1 MKKPIDINMSQL
13 IKILQLMRT
22 GDRIVVGN
30 GSALVKQGDGGFK
43 EEEDTRA
50 DEPVKK
56 ADYSYD
62 DLVGMLEDVVNEL
75 DLSESML
82 EKHGPMGSPPAQ
94 MVREVLDKKDLH
106 IRMLK
111 QGFVDVGDK
120 SKSEPV
126 SVEER
131 LPEVG
136 KRVLVFSLLS
146 EEWHRAYLTEHKV
159 AFAVDGIGLVGKSQ
173 IPKWLPMPP
182 AQKE

>member
-1 MKKPIDINMSQL
+1 MKLKKVL
-13 IKILQLMRT
+13 HILRNPWGWSSVEIREAQIEACDLLEK
-22 GDRIVVGN
+22 N
-30 GSALVKQGDGGFK
+30 
-43 EEEDTRA
+43 TRA

-126 SVEER
+126 SVEDSALCQNCKTIGR
-131 LPEVG
+131 NG
-136 KRVLVFSLLS
+136 
-146 EEWHRAYLTEHKV
+146 EHSWYCRKC
-159 AFAVDGIGLVGKSQ
+159 GEKL
-173 IPKWLPMPP
+173 
-182 AQKE
+182 

>member
-1 MKKPIDINMSQL
+1 MKLKKWICDYCTPGCIAHGERFPECCPYEYDPGEFCW
-13 IKILQLMRT
+13 K
-22 GDRIVVGN
+22 
-30 GSALVKQGDGGFK
+30 
-43 EEEDTRA
+43 EDTRA

-126 SVEER
+126 SVEDSALCQNCKTIGR
-131 LPEVG
+131 NG
-136 KRVLVFSLLS
+136 
-146 EEWHRAYLTEHKV
+146 EHSWYCRKC
-159 AFAVDGIGLVGKSQ
+159 GEKL
-173 IPKWLPMPP
+173 
-182 AQKE
+182 